1 MESENKHIY
10 LNTAFSV
17 KEIIKESE
25 YYDDCDAHYENNA
38 EHSNSFVVYTLYI
51 KLAKGN
57 QKRRNGMEILY
68 ILKDV

>member
-51 KLAKGN
+51 KLATGN
-57 QKRRNGMEILY
+57 QKRRNGIEFCTFLNSM
-68 ILKDV
+68 